1 MRRDDYAGP
10 PYKKAEWRNVLALQS
25 CTNVRIYGLTLA
37 ESGGDGI
44 YLGTATGSVPNKDII
59 IKDVVCDKNY
69 RQGISVINAENLL
82 IEDCVLSNTAGTAPA
97 AGIDFE
103 PNAPGER
110 LVNCTLRR
118 VVSQNNAGG
127 GFLLAI
133 PSLTAASAPVSLCFQ
148 QCRSIGDQ
156 HAAVLV
162 HTGNS
167 PKKAVRGSIE
177 FSDCVFEKSTGPG
190 ILISNKPD
198 GGCRLRFLRCSL
210 LDVATGRRRAPIL
223 LTDNNDSTQPLGGVE
238 FADCLIR
245 DREQRKP
252 MALIEMAGG
261 VGLKGIVGKVLIE
274 TGKGRSN
281 RPLTEK
287 LLADWIPITALKPI
301 RACRSP
307 ASR

>member
-1 MRRDDYAGP
+1 MLD
-10 PYKKAEWRNVLALQS
+10 LQS

-44 YLGTATGSVPNKDII
+44 YLGTATGSVPSKDIV

-133 PSLTAASAPVSLCFQ
+133 PSLTTASAADF
-148 QCRSIGDQ
+148 
-156 HAAVLV
+156 AVLPTV
-162 HTGNS
+162 PVGRRS
-167 PKKAVRGSIE
+167 ARSRAGSYGQLA
-177 FSDCVFEKSTGPG
+177 EKSR
-190 ILISNKPD
+190 S
-198 GGCRLRFLRCSL
+198 RFHR
-210 LDVATGRRRAPIL
+210 I
-223 LTDNNDSTQPLGGVE
+223 
-238 FADCLIR
+238 
-245 DREQRKP
+245 
-252 MALIEMAGG
+252 
-261 VGLKGIVGKVLIE
+261 
-274 TGKGRSN
+274 
-281 RPLTEK
+281 
-287 LLADWIPITALKPI
+287 
-301 RACRSP
+301 
-307 ASR
+307 